1 MKKLMFVA
9 MFAFATFAFAV
20 DINTADEKELASVKG
35 IGPAKAKAIVE
46 HRKKNGPFKSVDDLT
61 NVKGFD
67 TKSIDN
73 MKGELTAGSGGKK
86 TDPSEASK
94 KAPQPLPGKDPKPG
108 PVEKSGEATSKK
120 ADETMSKDAA
130 RGYQDK
136 DKK

>member
-1 MKKLMFVA
+1 MFVA

-73 MKGELTAGSGGKK
+73 VDGGQRRQENRSIGGEQESV
-86 TDPSEASK
+86 AS
-94 KAPQPLPGKDPKPG
+94 ASRQRP
-108 PVEKSGEATSKK
+108 
-120 ADETMSKDAA
+120 ETRSSRKIGRSD
-130 RGYQDK
+130 Q
-136 DKK
+136 